1 MTSLLNKVWQ
11 GMITELKSRQ
21 WNDFGVTITFTSVLR
36 IYVFNGFSA
45 NSNSVD
51 KIVLESHLIIKWHHS
66 TSKLGKTEISGAL
79 DPQLIFNRTPCL
91 VNTLFSPFLSF
102 LSIAT
107 LDWGIVLPCL
117 DFWDIFLMI
126 CPYLLR
132 LQSTFL
138 PSSVVFL
145 LPYIYFFFKQ
155 ALSLRAVFNL
165 QKLST

>member
-145 LPYIYFFFKQ
+145 LPYIYFFF
-155 ALSLRAVFNL
+155 
-165 QKLST
+165 